1 MPLNKT
7 KNENARKAKAWHVRA
22 NRFDDYMKIL
32 ILLMMQ
38 FCLYACT
45 STEEDHMSEIPF
57 IKNEN
62 IQFYG
67 DQSVRNDAIKLLDR
81 VLKEQGDF
89 GSYGNLSGG
98 IDDIK
103 KDMNIKITEEEYY
116 YSIAVSYTHLT
127 LPTKA

>member
-1 MPLNKT
+1 
-7 KNENARKAKAWHVRA
+7 
-22 NRFDDYMKIL
+22 
-32 ILLMMQ
+32 MQ

-116 YSIAVSYTHLT
+116 YSIDIYPESSFGGHDFGFTIDKITGKRSDVAVGEI
-127 LPTKA
+127 LPPPEFDQ